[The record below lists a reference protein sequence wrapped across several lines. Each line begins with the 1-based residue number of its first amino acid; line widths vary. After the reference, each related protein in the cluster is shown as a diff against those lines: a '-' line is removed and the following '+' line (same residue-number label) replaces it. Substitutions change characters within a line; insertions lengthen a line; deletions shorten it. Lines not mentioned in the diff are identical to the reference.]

1 MSEYYI
7 YKFRF
12 GKPHSL
18 CKSGLS
24 KEEAMAFCKSEP
36 IRYDKETGEPV
47 WFYGFS
53 ETKLK
58 NFNVGQEEL

>member
-1 MSEYYI
+1 MNGYYI

-12 GKPHSL
+12 GKPHTL
-18 CKSGLS
+18 YRSGLT
-24 KEEAMAFCKSEP
+24 KEEAMTFCKSEP
-36 IRYDKETGEPV
+36 IRYDKKTGEPV

-58 NFNVGQEEL
+58 NFNAE